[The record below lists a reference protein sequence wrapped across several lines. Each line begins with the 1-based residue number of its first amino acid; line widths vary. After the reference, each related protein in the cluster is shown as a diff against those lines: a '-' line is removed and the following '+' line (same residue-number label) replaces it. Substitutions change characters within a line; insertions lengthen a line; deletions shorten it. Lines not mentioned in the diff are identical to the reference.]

1 MRMMTLAMLVF
12 LVAIGAATFIESA
25 NGIQAAK
32 ILIYNA
38 LWFEVLLVYLGMNL
52 ISNMVKHQMFKR
64 EKIAMLSFHLSF
76 LIILIGAGVTR
87 FISFEGLMVIREG
100 QSVNYIYSSDPHL
113 SIRIN
118 DGKMQYKFKEKML
131 KITIWI

>member
-52 ISNMVKHQMFKR
+52 ISNMVKHQMFK
-64 EKIAMLSFHLSF
+64 H
-76 LIILIGAGVTR
+76 V
-87 FISFEGLMVIREG
+87 
-100 QSVNYIYSSDPHL
+100 QH
-113 SIRIN
+113 
-118 DGKMQYKFKEKML
+118 
-131 KITIWI
+131 